1 MDGDAYIGD
10 AYIGDAN
17 VGDAKDTILSVRDL
31 VAGYGQSEVLLG
43 VSLEIKRGEIV
54 TMVGANG
61 AGKSTTLRSIFGLTS
76 IRSGQVRFA
85 GKDIRGHKPHEL
97 VGLGLAFVP
106 QERSVFPSLTVLEN
120 LEMGGYTMSREKLG
134 ANIETVFDRFP
145 RLRERSHQKA
155 GTLSGGER
163 QMLAIGR
170 GLMTSPQLLMVDEP
184 SLGLA
189 PLIVD
194 AVFEQLQAIHAA
206 GTTVFLVEQNAHR
219 ALAIAAR
226 AYVLEL
232 GRIELQGTGSEL
244 LNNRAVQRSYLGA

>member
-1 MDGDAYIGD
+1 MNATQ
-10 AYIGDAN
+10 
-17 VGDAKDTILSVRDL
+17 VGKRRRSRTHDTILSVRDL

-76 IRSGQVRFA
+76 IRSGQVKFS
-85 GKDIRGHKPHEL
+85 GKDITGDRPHEL

-120 LEMGGYTMSREKLG
+120 LEMGGYTVGREKLL
-134 ANIETVFDRFP
+134 ANTEDVFARFP
-145 RLRERSHQKA
+145 RLRERCNQRA

-170 GLMTSPQLLMVDEP
+170 GLMTNPQLLMVDEP

-194 AVFEQLQAIHAA
+194 AVFEQLQAIHRG
-206 GTTVFLVEQNAHR
+206 GTTVFLVEQNARR
-219 ALAIAAR
+219 ALAIADAGLRTR
-226 AYVLEL
+226 A
-232 GRIELQGTGSEL
+232 GPDKAPGHGQ
-244 LNNRAVQRSYLGA
+244 